1 VFLCIANVPAP
12 DEQIDLV
19 LVLEDGYEREE
30 LEQEHISALSCSHD
44 SFYSGDLRQMTHI
57 GEFNNIGDL
66 MSVDTRRA
74 STFADLVGEKLATVG
89 DVYGC

>member
-1 VFLCIANVPAP
+1 
-12 DEQIDLV
+12 
-19 LVLEDGYEREE
+19 
-30 LEQEHISALSCSHD
+30 
-44 SFYSGDLRQMTHI
+44 MTHI